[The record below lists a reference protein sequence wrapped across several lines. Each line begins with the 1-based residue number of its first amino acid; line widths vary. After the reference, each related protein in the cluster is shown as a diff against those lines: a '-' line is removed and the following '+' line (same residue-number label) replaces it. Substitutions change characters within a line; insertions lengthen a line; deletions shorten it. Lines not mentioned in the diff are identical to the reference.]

1 MNKQDFAQLLE
12 MHDWYYERTE
22 DPKVYKRGSE
32 QRKMIFK
39 AKAQLGED
47 GEYLYLKYAKR
58 YEENTNRP
66 IGARRKERVF
76 KDVMCKSNGKLGVL
90 IDKSPNGFLEVKFKD
105 EYRTKFLHPDNVFML
120 D

>member
-12 MHDWYYERTE
+12 MHDWHYQRSE
-22 DPKVYKRGSE
+22 DHRVYKRGAE
-32 QRKMIFK
+32 ERKMIFR

-47 GEYLYLKYAKR
+47 GEHIYLKYAKR
-58 YEENTNRP
+58 YEENIDRP

-76 KDVMCKSNGKLGVL
+76 KSVMCKSSGKLGVL

-105 EYRTKFLHPDNVFML
+105 DHRIQYLRPENIIML